1 MKIVSTA
8 QMREMDRQT
17 IEEFHVPGILLME
30 NAASKVIEVLHERFG
45 PLKDKVI
52 SIICGKGNNG
62 GDGMAIA
69 RQLSERFNACVK
81 VYLLA
86 DASVFR
92 GDAAITYAMAKAF
105 GINFQPAL
113 EEKFLDSEIIIDALF
128 GTGIKGPVT
137 GDAAKII
144 KVMNESGKQIV
155 SVDVP
160 SGLDSDSG
168 NAPGAVVNASITVT
182 FALSKF
188 GLLEFPGA
196 SYAGEVI
203 VADIGI
209 PRAVM
214 NAPVIHTYATD
225 VNDLAQWLPARING
239 RDANKGSY
247 GHVFIFAG
255 SADVVGAPVMVAEA
269 ATRTG
274 AGLVT
279 LVIPEDLKQSVMS
292 RVSPVVMTVGVPQTE
307 VGSFGI
313 KSLERALSLVTNAAA
328 VAIGPGMSL
337 CDEVAQFVRAFV
349 QRCPVPL
356 VIDADA
362 LTLLARESDHGESII
377 KNRKECTIMTPHP
390 AEMGRL
396 LGIDTKDIQEDRRRS
411 VTLAAKKFGCVVIL
425 KGARTLIAD
434 ANGTIYLNSTGNP
447 GMATGGTGDVLTG
460 VIAALLAQKLEPLH
474 AAAAGAYIHGL
485 AGDLTETENGG
496 AIGMIATDIIERLPQ
511 AIALHQTQS

>member
-1 MKIVSTA
+1 
-8 QMREMDRQT
+8 
-17 IEEFHVPGILLME
+17 
-30 NAASKVIEVLHERFG
+30 
-45 PLKDKVI
+45 
-52 SIICGKGNNG
+52 
-62 GDGMAIA
+62 
-69 RQLSERFNACVK
+69 
-81 VYLLA
+81 
-86 DASVFR
+86 
-92 GDAAITYAMAKAF
+92 
-105 GINFQPAL
+105 
-113 EEKFLDSEIIIDALF
+113 
-128 GTGIKGPVT
+128 
-137 GDAAKII
+137 
-144 KVMNESGKQIV
+144 
-155 SVDVP
+155 
-160 SGLDSDSG
+160 
-168 NAPGAVVNASITVT
+168 
-182 FALSKF
+182 
-188 GLLEFPGA
+188 
-196 SYAGEVI
+196 
-203 VADIGI
+203 
-209 PRAVM
+209 
-214 NAPVIHTYATD
+214 
-225 VNDLAQWLPARING
+225 
-239 RDANKGSY
+239 
-247 GHVFIFAG
+247 
-255 SADVVGAPVMVAEA
+255 MVAEA

-279 LVIPEDLKQSVMS
+279 LVIPENLKQSVMS
-292 RVSPVVMTVGVPQTE
+292 RVSPVVMTMGLSQTE
-307 VGSFGI
+307 AGNFGI
-313 KSLERALSLVTNAAA
+313 KSLEKVLSLVTNAAA

-396 LGIDTKDIQEDRRRS
+396 LGIDTNDVQKDRRRS